1 MKKYTYT
8 GDSWE
13 YVCRTRQNENAR
25 TVRVQLTSGQGRCTS
40 YVCICLARKSSTH
53 HNISG
58 VPFAPRPDT
67 QNPTHHTLQR
77 NEESPLSVLITSS
90 LSTFETRCHDE
101 NIALPLPKLRN
112 QYIFGYD

>member
-1 MKKYTYT
+1 MCVIKKIKKYAYK

-13 YVCRTRQNENAR
+13 YVCRRRQNENAR

-40 YVCICLARKSSTH
+40 YVCTCLARKSSTH

-67 QNPTHHTLQR
+67 QNPMHHTLQK
-77 NEESPLSVLITSS
+77 NNILSLYVVFAIS
-90 LSTFETRCHDE
+90 LSTFETRYHDKS
-101 NIALPLPKLRN
+101 IALLLL
-112 QYIFGYD
+112 I